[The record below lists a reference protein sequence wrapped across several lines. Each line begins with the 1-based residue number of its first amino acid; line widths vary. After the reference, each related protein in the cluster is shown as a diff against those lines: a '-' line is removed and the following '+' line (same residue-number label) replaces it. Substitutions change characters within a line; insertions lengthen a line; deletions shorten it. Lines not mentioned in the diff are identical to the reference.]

1 MSLRPSKAIGGVGV
15 LIASAFSLIICGL
28 VIDLGG
34 APNGDR
40 LGFRYW
46 KNPGAMNEFPGVGGG
61 SLARFLA
68 FFK

>member
-1 MSLRPSKAIGGVGV
+1 
-15 LIASAFSLIICGL
+15 LIICGL

-34 APNGDR
+34 APNHDR